1 MQLQSL
7 LEKFKVELQSNE
19 KCLQSSFWCLPVHTI
34 QISYKPVLN
43 RQMDIL
49 MKMILISV
57 QKAPFLSGLQIS
69 EILLVEELF
78 VQDLLSKCV
87 NMGLI
92 VRNEDGFKITE
103 KGQAQLESGIYEE
116 DQESTTIELLYS
128 SNHKGFFTGDLEE
141 VLEYEDFPESIYR
154 YYENQEQ
161 PTIPNDLLLKEIQSS
176 NEDNLEEENS
186 DAIHITSIDE
196 IQFEQINDI
205 PCIELIIY
213 NESTDKFY
221 SKVWNTL
228 MNNWDHEIESQ
239 ITQIE
244 GSTWK
249 EKLLEGK

>member
-7 LEKFKVELQSNE
+7 LEKFKVDLQSHE

-34 QISYKPVLN
+34 QVSYKPVLK
-43 RQMDIL
+43 RKMDIL

-57 QKAPFLSGLQIS
+57 QKAPFLNGLQIS

-78 VQDLLSKCV
+78 IQDLLSKCV

-92 VRNEDGFKITE
+92 LRNENGFEITE
-103 KGQAQLESGIYEE
+103 KGKVQLETGIYEE
-116 DQESTTIELLYS
+116 DQETSTLELLYS
-128 SNHKGFFTGDLEE
+128 SSHMRFFTGDLEE
-141 VLEYEDFPESIYR
+141 VLEYEDFPETIYR
-154 YYENQEQ
+154 YYESQEQ
-161 PTIPNDLLLKEIQSS
+161 PTIPNDLVLKEIQSS
-176 NEDNLEEENS
+176 NEESEEEETS
-186 DAIHITSIDE
+186 DTIQITSIDE

-213 NESTDKFY
+213 NKSTDKFY

-228 MNNWDHEIESQ
+228 INNWDHVIEQQ
-239 ITQIE
+239 ITENE

-249 EKLLEGK
+249 EKLLD